1 MSYLEPILVSDGPT
15 DPEYEE
21 EIFSDFE
28 SPGASP
34 IAGPEEDYSLNP
46 YEEESY
52 NEEEENPTQ
61 RKLHKI
67 LLIIDKLRE
76 LFVEI
81 LDEI

>member
-1 MSYLEPILVSDGPT
+1 MSYVEPIYVSDSEN
-15 DPEYEE
+15 DFNE
-21 EIFSDFE
+21 FE
-28 SPGASP
+28 SPGASDGP
-34 IAGPEEDYSLNP
+34 IDYSLNPYEEESMNP

-52 NEEEENPTQ
+52 NEEEESPTQ

>member
-28 SPGASP
+28 SPGASDGP
-34 IAGPEEDYSLNP
+34 IDYSLNP

-61 RKLHKI
+61 RKLQKI
-67 LLIIDKLRE
+67 LRIMDKLRE